1 MLMTLIRKEMMHHIL
16 SVRFVVLL
24 LMCLLLIPLTL
35 TINYRSYRQ
44 NLIDY
49 QETVKLDNSEEI
61 TVNTNMELKPELEF
75 SKLYLKPTPLG
86 VFANGLGDALPSYLA
101 MTRNGITQGPP
112 ALVST
117 SLFYLLGHLDFLFL
131 VGTVFSLL
139 ALLFTFDAVAGERE
153 AGTLRITLANALPR
167 DLFLWS
173 KLIGGYIVFIIP
185 FLVSFLFGLLLL
197 VSQGFP
203 LGESDIFPRVLSLL
217 LVSLIYI
224 AVFFV
229 IGTVISTYLD
239 NSKTALIIAF
249 TVWVFAVLITPRVGF
264 ITAKFIAPTQTSQ
277 SVYLEKTAVREN
289 FNDEVREKRGEI
301 QTEYWKDRPS
311 PSIQE
316 QMNASLEIDKHL
328 APVEAEYRQKYNDS
342 ANEIDRRY
350 NREQARQE
358 SVAETLSRI
367 SPTSS
372 LIYLTTNLTRTGKAK
387 RTSYFEAGERYFD
400 SLHAELFSKI
410 RDYIPMRIMNPKD
423 NIQLT
428 PPPAV
433 ETPTLGET
441 FRQSLV
447 DVLLLCFFAV
457 VLTTVAFLKFFR
469 VDI

>member
-1 MLMTLIRKEMMHHIL
+1 MSL
-16 SVRFVVLL
+16 
-24 LMCLLLIPLTL
+24 CLT
-35 TINYRSYRQ
+35 
-44 NLIDY
+44 
-49 QETVKLDNSEEI
+49 
-61 TVNTNMELKPELEF
+61 
-75 SKLYLKPTPLG
+75 
-86 VFANGLGDALPSYLA
+86 
-101 MTRNGITQGPP
+101 
-112 ALVST
+112 
-117 SLFYLLGHLDFLFL
+117 
-131 VGTVFSLL
+131 
-139 ALLFTFDAVAGERE
+139 
-153 AGTLRITLANALPR
+153 
-167 DLFLWS
+167 
-173 KLIGGYIVFIIP
+173 
-185 FLVSFLFGLLLL
+185 
-197 VSQGFP
+197 
-203 LGESDIFPRVLSLL
+203 

-224 AVFFV
+224 AVFFL

-249 TVWVFAVLITPRVGF
+249 TVWVFAVLIIPRVGF

-277 SVYLEKTAVREN
+277 SIYLEKTAVREN

-316 QMNASLEIDKHL
+316 QMDASSEIDKHL
-328 APVEAEYRQKYNDS
+328 APVETEYRQKFNDS

-350 NREQARQE
+350 YREQARQE

-372 LIYLTTNLTRTGKAK
+372 LIYLATNLTRTGKAK
-387 RTSYFEAGERYFD
+387 RTNYFKAGERYFD
-400 SLHAELFSKI
+400 ALHVELFSKI

-423 NIQLT
+423 NIQLA

-433 ETPTLGET
+433 ETQTLGET

-469 VDI
+469 SDI